1 MDGAWGQAV
10 YPRAG
15 NEAMERISL
24 LTQENAQLRAEL
36 GSMKDRLAVVERIV
50 TDESHALNREI
61 ERLRGPA
68 N

>member
-1 MDGAWGQAV
+1 M
-10 YPRAG
+10 P
-15 NEAMERISL
+15 ER
-24 LTQENAQLRAEL
+24 NARLRAEL

-68 N
+68 NWRAPRSAREKSHESV